1 MQAASD
7 ADPGRERDDFFCPR
21 TEERLLRWGRLV
33 NQGGAARRGVDAV
46 DIDGLLLRNSE
57 TLCAHSRATEASRRA
72 EGFLM
77 GLCVVVAYSWA
88 LVVSVALYVQ

>member
-1 MQAASD
+1 M
-7 ADPGRERDDFFCPR
+7 
-21 TEERLLRWGRLV
+21 
-33 NQGGAARRGVDAV
+33 

>member
-1 MQAASD
+1 MGPACES
-7 ADPGRERDDFFCPR
+7 GS
-21 TEERLLRWGRLV
+21 
-33 NQGGAARRGVDAV
+33 AARRGVDAV

>member
-1 MQAASD
+1 MQAAST

-21 TEERLLRWGRLV
+21 MEERLLRWGRLA
-33 NQGGAARRGVDAV
+33 NQGGAVRRGGDAV
-46 DIDGLLLRNSE
+46 DIDRLLLRNSE
-57 TLCAHSRATEASRRA
+57 TLLAHSRATEASRRA

-88 LVVSVALYVQ
+88 LVVSVSLYVR

>member
-1 MQAASD
+1 MGPACES
-7 ADPGRERDDFFCPR
+7 GRCC
-21 TEERLLRWGRLV
+21 EE
-33 NQGGAARRGVDAV
+33 GVDAV

-88 LVVSVALYVQ
+88 LVVSVALYVR